1 MSDKRIIDYYAILNL
16 PPYANF
22 DGVENAYTRLSG
34 ELVGLSSEDETAP
47 LALERLNEAYAVLSH
62 SERRRAEQRREYD
75 QIYFSRE
82 IADIR
87 GQDSARR
94 RRQTIASTILTSGLL
109 CVVIAQ
115 SVLLATVA
123 RDDVVEAFRYVF
135 GPLTA

>member
-1 MSDKRIIDYYAILNL
+1 MSDTRIIDYYAILNL

-22 DGVENAYTRLSG
+22 DGMENAYTRLSG
-34 ELVGLSSEDETAP
+34 DLVGLSPEDETAP

-62 SERRRAEQRREYD
+62 SGRRREYD

-94 RRQTIASTILTSGLL
+94 RRQTIASTILTGGLL
-109 CVVIAQ
+109 CVVIVQ

-123 RDDVVEAFRYVF
+123 RNDVVEAFRYVF

>member
-62 SERRRAEQRREYD
+62 SERRREYD

-87 GQDSARR
+87 GQESARR

>member
-1 MSDKRIIDYYAILNL
+1 MSDTRIIDYYAILNL
-16 PPYANF
+16 PPYADF

-34 ELVGLSSEDETAP
+34 DLVGLSPEDETAP
-47 LALERLNEAYAVLSH
+47 LALERLNEAYAVLGH
-62 SERRRAEQRREYD
+62 SGRRREYD
-75 QIYFSRE
+75 QVYFSRE
-82 IADIR
+82 IADIQ

-94 RRQTIASTILTSGLL
+94 LRQTIASTILTGGLL

-123 RDDVVEAFRYVF
+123 RNDVVEAFRYVF